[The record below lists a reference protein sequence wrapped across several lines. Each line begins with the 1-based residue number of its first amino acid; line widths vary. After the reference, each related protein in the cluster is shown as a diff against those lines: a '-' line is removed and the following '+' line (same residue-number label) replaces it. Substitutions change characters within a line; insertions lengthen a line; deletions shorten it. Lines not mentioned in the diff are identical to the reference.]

1 VSLSTNYEEEVRNL
15 VSEII
20 EIPAEKLTYEEDF
33 IDDLNV
39 DSLKAIEIVAAFEK
53 KYRIVIPEEDIP
65 KIRSLGKIIEYTKT
79 MQKD

>member
-1 VSLSTNYEEEVRNL
+1 MSTNYEEEVRNL

-20 EIPAEKLTYEEDF
+20 EIPLEKLTNTADF

-65 KIRSLGKIIEYTKT
+65 KIRSIDKIIEYTKPL
-79 MQKD
+79 QKG